1 MNERERERDI
11 FHCTRF
17 ETVCRRVSKTHKT
30 YNQPHTPPKSKND
43 RKTRKLR
50 KNHYKKNQLHI
61 KRDKEYIRK
70 NQMTKVKIGKAL

>member
-1 MNERERERDI
+1 MSESVEDSQNI
-11 FHCTRF
+11 QSTPHQPTQIK
-17 ETVCRRVSKTHKT
+17 KTT
-30 YNQPHTPPKSKND
+30 E
-43 RKTRKLR
+43 KLENYE